1 MDKSKIKNKC
11 IYFMSLLT
19 MITILVMIAYFFFM
33 RNIEVD
39 IMTNANFSYQGENG
53 TATVTISTKQGD
65 LNQRTQDFLDTVQYE
80 VSPNTDLSNGQT
92 IHVTATYD
100 EELAQEYHYS
110 VPSTEMDVV
119 VSGLP
124 SRYNSIE
131 DIPNSLIS
139 DSKESA
145 QSYVEDNQESIY
157 ALDGQGNKASLDKM
171 KFVYSAYLKSN
182 ASKNSDRFIYIL
194 KLHYGD
200 EIIYYMVCVPNIND
214 SNEIE
219 EQNIYGEKAYL
230 TQLEIDDKDYAGYV
244 SRVFSANYQ
253 IQVKE
258 S

>member
-11 IYFMSLLT
+11 IYFISLLT
-19 MITILVMIAYFFFM
+19 MICILVMISYFFFM

-39 IMTNANFSYQGENG
+39 IMDNANFVYQGENG
-53 TATVTISTKQGD
+53 TATVTISAKQGD

-124 SRYNSIE
+124 NRYNSID
-131 DIPNSLIS
+131 DIPNTLVE
-139 DSKESA
+139 DSKEYA
-145 QSYVEDNQESIY
+145 QSYVEENAKNIY
-157 ALDGQGNKASLDKM
+157 SLDGQGNNASLDKV

-182 ASKNSDRFIYIL
+182 ASKNSDRFVYIL
-194 KLHYGD
+194 KLHYGE

-214 SNEIE
+214 SNQIE

-230 TQLEIDDKDYAGYV
+230 TQIEIDNKDYAGYV
-244 SRVFSANYQ
+244 SRIFSTNYQ
-253 IQVKE
+253 IQE
-258 S
+258 NQ